1 MSTKRE
7 VTGEVGCQFLSTFCF
22 TNAACYAKSTK
33 TAGKEGG
40 GRCSFSFVFLENTFL
55 LVALE
60 AFTSKTEAK
69 REKIVLFLPVTARFL

>member
-1 MSTKRE
+1 MELVMPKVPRPS
-7 VTGEVGCQFLSTFCF
+7 S
-22 TNAACYAKSTK
+22 

-60 AFTSKTEAK
+60 AFTSED
-69 REKIVLFLPVTARFL
+69 RS